1 MESDRERKRPHTPHG
16 QLLATPGYASSASI
30 GADSFKNA
38 GSFCERVLSAA
49 NLVVTDGNTLLS
61 TEEVEMLSVLR
72 INRRFMQIMR
82 SLYAK
87 EANQQFNLTVVEEEE
102 DTAAAPAASAGACP
116 SG

>member
-1 MESDRERKRPHTPHG
+1 
-16 QLLATPGYASSASI
+16 
-30 GADSFKNA
+30 
-38 GSFCERVLSAA
+38 
-49 NLVVTDGNTLLS
+49 
-61 TEEVEMLSVLR
+61 MLSVLR
-72 INRRFMQIMR
+72 INRRFMKIMR